1 MGSHVLRS
9 RSKLYS
15 MHQQHQDKISAQI
28 ETLLETVR
36 AEPLP
41 ITDRLELRRLADA
54 LCHAS
59 KVTDKPLDEKNR
71 IDAAVAA
78 LKRFKANLKRRTDAR
93 DGLTSKRLMDLPDDA
108 RAILLSS
115 TAFIFR
121 DEVDEW
127 SQIDFG
133 NGAHVEMLEA
143 SVTSSLAKLTNPQGR
158 PVNEALDVF
167 FLDLR
172 DLYQRTTGKEAT
184 AGAHHNGKPHSD
196 FEKLMYLGYQLI
208 RPANS
213 YATALKAWERA
224 IERAR

>member
-1 MGSHVLRS
+1 MNVVHE
-9 RSKLYS
+9 KLS
-15 MHQQHQDKISAQI
+15 QL
-28 ETLLETVR
+28 ETLLDTVCTDS
-36 AEPLP
+36 LP
-41 ITDRLELRRLADA
+41 VADRLELRRLADA

-59 KVTDKPLDEKNR
+59 KVTDDPLPNTSRVDE
-71 IDAAVAA
+71 AVAA

-93 DGLTSKRLMDLPDDA
+93 DGLTSKRLMDLPEDA

-115 TAFIFR
+115 IAFIFR

-133 NGAHVEMLEA
+133 DETHVEMLHA
-143 SVTSSLAKLTNPQGR
+143 SIASSLAKLTNPQGR

-167 FLDLR
+167 FLGLR

-184 AGAHHNGKPHSD
+184 AGAHHNGAPHSD

-224 IERAR
+224 LERAR

>member
-1 MGSHVLRS
+1 M
-9 RSKLYS
+9 
-15 MHQQHQDKISAQI
+15 
-28 ETLLETVR
+28 
-36 AEPLP
+36 
-41 ITDRLELRRLADA
+41 
-54 LCHAS
+54 
-59 KVTDKPLDEKNR
+59 
-71 IDAAVAA
+71 DAAVAA

-93 DGLTSKRLMDLPDDA
+93 DGLTSKRLMDLPEDA

-115 TAFIFR
+115 IAFVFS

-133 NGAHVEMLEA
+133 NEMHVEMLQA
-143 SVTSSLAKLTNPQGR
+143 SVASSLAKLTNPQGR

-167 FLDLR
+167 FLGLR
-172 DLYQRTTGKEAT
+172 DLYQKTTGKEAT
-184 AGAHHNGKPHSD
+184 AGAHHDGKPHSD

-224 IERAR
+224 LERAR

>member
-1 MGSHVLRS
+1 MHE
-9 RSKLYS
+9 KLS
-15 MHQQHQDKISAQI
+15 QI
-28 ETLLETVR
+28 ETLLDSVC
-36 AEPLP
+36 AGPLP
-41 ITDRLELRRLADA
+41 VADRLELRRLADA

-59 KVTDKPLDEKNR
+59 KVTDEPPPNTGRVEE
-71 IDAAVAA
+71 AVAA
-78 LKRFKANLKRRTDAR
+78 LKRFRANLKRRTDAR
-93 DGLTSKRLMDLPDDA
+93 DGLTSKRLMDLPEDA

-115 TAFIFR
+115 IAFSFR

-133 NGAHVEMLEA
+133 NEMHLEMLQT

-158 PVNEALDVF
+158 PVNETLDAF
-167 FLDLR
+167 FLGLR
-172 DLYQRTTGKEAT
+172 DLYLKTTGKEAT
-184 AGAHHNGKPHSD
+184 AGAHHDGKPHSN

-224 IERAR
+224 LGRAR

>member
-1 MGSHVLRS
+1 MNVN
-9 RSKLYS
+9 
-15 MHQQHQDKISAQI
+15 AQSFAQL
-28 ETLLETVR
+28 ETLLDSVC
-36 AEPLP
+36 AGALP
-41 ITDRLELRRLADA
+41 VADRLELRRLADA
-54 LCHAS
+54 LCYAS
-59 KVTDKPLDEKNR
+59 AVTDEPLPNTSRVDT
-71 IDAAVAA
+71 AVAA
-78 LKRFKANLKRRTDAR
+78 LNRFKANLKRRTDVR
-93 DGLTSKRLMDLPDDA
+93 DGLTSKRLMDLPEDA

-115 TAFIFR
+115 IAFVFR

-133 NGAHVEMLEA
+133 NETHVEMLEA

-167 FLDLR
+167 FLGLR
-172 DLYQRTTGKEAT
+172 DLYQKTTGKEAT

-196 FEKLMYLGYQLI
+196 FEKLMYLGYRLI

-224 IERAR
+224 LERAR

>member
-1 MGSHVLRS
+1 
-9 RSKLYS
+9 
-15 MHQQHQDKISAQI
+15 MHPQHQTKTLSQL
-28 ETLLETVR
+28 ETLFESICAGPMPVD
-36 AEPLP
+36 E
-41 ITDRLELRRLADA
+41 RLKLRRLMDY
-54 LCHAS
+54 LCHS
-59 KVTDKPLDEKNR
+59 LGQRDKPFLDTSR
-71 IDAAVAA
+71 IDAAVQS
-78 LKRFKANLKRRTDAR
+78 LSRFKANLQRRPDAR
-93 DGLTSKRLMDLPDDA
+93 DGLTSKRLMGLPEDA

-115 TAFIFR
+115 IAFIFR

-133 NGAHVEMLEA
+133 NETHVEMLEA
-143 SVTSSLAKLTNPQGR
+143 SVASSLAKLTNPQGR

-167 FLDLR
+167 FLGLR
-172 DLYQRTTGKEAT
+172 DLYQKTTGKEAA
-184 AGAHHNGKPHSD
+184 AGAHHNGEPNSD

>member
-1 MGSHVLRS
+1 
-9 RSKLYS
+9 
-15 MHQQHQDKISAQI
+15 MHPQHQTKTLSQL
-28 ETLLETVR
+28 ETLFESICAGPMPVD
-36 AEPLP
+36 E
-41 ITDRLELRRLADA
+41 RLKLRRLMDD
-54 LCHAS
+54 LCHS
-59 KVTDKPLDEKNR
+59 LGQRDKPFLDTSR
-71 IDAAVAA
+71 IDAAVQA
-78 LKRFKANLKRRTDAR
+78 LKRLKANLKRRTDAR
-93 DGLTSKRLMDLPDDA
+93 DGLTSKRLMDLPEDA

-115 TAFIFR
+115 IAFIFR

-133 NGAHVEMLEA
+133 NETHVEMLEA

-167 FLDLR
+167 FLGLR
-172 DLYQRTTGKEAT
+172 DLYQKTTGKEAA
-184 AGAHHNGKPHSD
+184 AGAHHNGEPNSD

>member
-1 MGSHVLRS
+1 ML
-9 RSKLYS
+9 K
-15 MHQQHQDKISAQI
+15 QHQAEISAQL
-28 ETLLETVR
+28 EELLDSVC
-36 AEPLP
+36 AGPLP
-41 ITDRLELRRLADA
+41 VADRLKLRRLSDA

-59 KVTDKPLDEKNR
+59 KVTDKPLDEKSR
-71 IDAAVAA
+71 VDTAVAA
-78 LKRFKANLKRRTDAR
+78 LKRFKANLNRRSDAR
-93 DGLTSKRLMDLPDDA
+93 DRLTSKRLMDLPEDA

-115 TAFIFR
+115 IAFIFR

-133 NGAHVEMLEA
+133 NETHVKMLQA
-143 SVTSSLAKLTNPQGR
+143 SVTSSLTKLTNPQGR
-158 PVNEALDVF
+158 PVNEALDEF
-167 FLDLR
+167 FLGLR
-172 DLYQRTTGKEAT
+172 DLYQKTTGKEAT

>member
-1 MGSHVLRS
+1 ML
-9 RSKLYS
+9 K
-15 MHQQHQDKISAQI
+15 QHQAEISAQL
-28 ETLLETVR
+28 EELLDSVC
-36 AEPLP
+36 AGPLP
-41 ITDRLELRRLADA
+41 VADRLKLRRLADD

-59 KVTDKPLDEKNR
+59 KVTDKPLDEKSR
-71 IDAAVAA
+71 VDTAVAA
-78 LKRFKANLKRRTDAR
+78 LKRFKANLKRRSDAR
-93 DGLTSKRLMDLPDDA
+93 DRLTSKRLMDLPEDA

-115 TAFIFR
+115 IAFIFR

-133 NGAHVEMLEA
+133 NETHVAMLQA
-143 SVTSSLAKLTNPQGR
+143 SVTSSLTKLTNPQGR

-167 FLDLR
+167 FLGLR
-172 DLYQRTTGKEAT
+172 DLYQKTTGKEAT

-196 FEKLMYLGYQLI
+196 FEKLIYLGYQLI

-224 IERAR
+224 LGRAR

>member
-1 MGSHVLRS
+1 
-9 RSKLYS
+9 
-15 MHQQHQDKISAQI
+15 MHQQRQAELLSQL
-28 ETLLETVR
+28 ERLLESIC
-36 AEPLP
+36 AGSLP
-41 ITDRLELRRLADA
+41 VAARLALRRLADA
-54 LCHAS
+54 LCHTS
-59 KVTDKPLDEKNR
+59 KVTDEPPPNTR
-71 IDAAVAA
+71 RVGTAVAA

-93 DGLTSKRLMDLPDDA
+93 DGLTSKRLMDLPEDA
-108 RAILLSS
+108 RSILLSS
-115 TAFIFR
+115 IAFIFR

-133 NGAHVEMLEA
+133 NETHVEMLKA
-143 SVTSSLAKLTNPQGR
+143 SVASSLAKLTNPQGR

-167 FLDLR
+167 FLGLR
-172 DLYQRTTGKEAT
+172 DLYQKTTGKEAA
-184 AGAHHNGKPHSD
+184 AGAHHNGEPNSD

>member
-1 MGSHVLRS
+1 ML
-9 RSKLYS
+9 
-15 MHQQHQDKISAQI
+15 QQHQAEISAQL
-28 ETLLETVR
+28 EELLDSVC
-36 AEPLP
+36 AGPLP
-41 ITDRLELRRLADA
+41 VADRLKLRRLADA

-59 KVTDKPLDEKNR
+59 KVTDKPLDEKSR
-71 IDAAVAA
+71 VDTAVAA
-78 LKRFKANLKRRTDAR
+78 LKRFKANLKRRSDAR
-93 DGLTSKRLMDLPDDA
+93 DRLTSKRLMDLPEDA

-115 TAFIFR
+115 IAFIFR

-133 NGAHVEMLEA
+133 NETHVEMLQA
-143 SVTSSLAKLTNPQGR
+143 SVTSSLTKLTNPQGR

-167 FLDLR
+167 FLGLR
-172 DLYQRTTGKEAT
+172 DLYQKTTGKEAV
-184 AGAHHNGKPHSD
+184 AGAHHDGKPHND
-196 FEKLMYLGYQLI
+196 FEKLMCLGYQLI

>member
-1 MGSHVLRS
+1 
-9 RSKLYS
+9 
-15 MHQQHQDKISAQI
+15 MHQQHQPKISAQI

-59 KVTDKPLDEKNR
+59 KVTDEAPPNTSRVDE
-71 IDAAVAA
+71 AVAA
-78 LKRFKANLKRRTDAR
+78 LKRFKANLKRRTNAR
-93 DGLTSKRLMDLPDDA
+93 DRLTSKRLMDLPEDA

-115 TAFIFR
+115 IAFIFR

-133 NGAHVEMLEA
+133 NETHVEMLQA
-143 SVTSSLAKLTNPQGR
+143 SVTSSLAKLTEPQGR
-158 PVNEALDVF
+158 PVNEPLDIF
-167 FLDLR
+167 FLGLR
-172 DLYQRTTGKEAT
+172 DLYQKTTGKEAT
-184 AGAHHNGKPHSD
+184 AGAHHDGKPHSD

-224 IERAR
+224 LERAR

>member
-1 MGSHVLRS
+1 
-9 RSKLYS
+9 
-15 MHQQHQDKISAQI
+15 MHPLHQTKILSQL
-28 ETLLETVR
+28 ETLFGSTFAGAMPVDE
-36 AEPLP
+36 
-41 ITDRLELRRLADA
+41 RLELRRLVDA

-59 KVTDKPLDEKNR
+59 SMTDEPLPNTSRVDT
-71 IDAAVAA
+71 AVAA
-78 LKRFKANLKRRTDAR
+78 LKRFKANLKRRTYAR

-115 TAFIFR
+115 IAFIFR

-133 NGAHVEMLEA
+133 NETHVEMLEA
-143 SVTSSLAKLTNPQGR
+143 SVASSLAKLTNPQGR

-167 FLDLR
+167 FLGLR
-172 DLYQRTTGKEAT
+172 DLYQKTTGKEAA
-184 AGAHHNGKPHSD
+184 AGAHHNGEPNSD
-196 FEKLMYLGYQLI
+196 FEKLIYLGYQLI

>member
-1 MGSHVLRS
+1 MP
-9 RSKLYS
+9 
-15 MHQQHQDKISAQI
+15 QQQQAEISAQL
-28 ETLLETVR
+28 EELLDSVCTG
-36 AEPLP
+36 PLP
-41 ITDRLELRRLADA
+41 VANRLELRRLVDA

-59 KVTDKPLDEKNR
+59 KVTGEHLPNMSR
-71 IDAAVAA
+71 VDAAVVA
-78 LKRFKANLKRRTDAR
+78 LKRFKANLKRRTNAR
-93 DGLTSKRLMDLPDDA
+93 DGLTSKRLMDLPEDA

-115 TAFIFR
+115 IAFVFR

-133 NGAHVEMLEA
+133 NETHVEMLQA
-143 SVTSSLAKLTNPQGR
+143 SVASSLAKLTNPQGR
-158 PVNEALDVF
+158 PINEALDVF
-167 FLDLR
+167 FLGLL
-172 DLYQRTTGKEAT
+172 DLYQKTTGKEAT
-184 AGAHHNGKPHSD
+184 AGAHHDGKPHSD

>member
-1 MGSHVLRS
+1 ML
-9 RSKLYS
+9 K
-15 MHQQHQDKISAQI
+15 QHQAEISAQL
-28 ETLLETVR
+28 EELLESVC
-36 AEPLP
+36 AGPLP
-41 ITDRLELRRLADA
+41 VADRLELRRLADA

-59 KVTDKPLDEKNR
+59 KVTDEPLPNTGR
-71 IDAAVAA
+71 VDAAVAA
-78 LKRFKANLKRRTDAR
+78 LKRFKANLKRRSDAR
-93 DGLTSKRLMDLPDDA
+93 DRLTSKRLMDLPDDA

-115 TAFIFR
+115 IAFIFR

-133 NGAHVEMLEA
+133 NETHVEMLQA
-143 SVTSSLAKLTNPQGR
+143 SVTSSLTKLTNPQGR

-167 FLDLR
+167 LLGLR
-172 DLYQRTTGKEAT
+172 DLYQKITSKEAT
-184 AGAHHNGKPHSD
+184 AGAHHNGKPNSD